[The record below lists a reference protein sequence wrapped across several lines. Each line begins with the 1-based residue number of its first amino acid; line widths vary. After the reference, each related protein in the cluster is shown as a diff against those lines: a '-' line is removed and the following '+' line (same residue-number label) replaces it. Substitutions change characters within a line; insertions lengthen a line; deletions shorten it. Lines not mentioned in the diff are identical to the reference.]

1 MRGGKHMNAE
11 KEFKPFGLADKIGY
25 MFGDFGNDF
34 TFIFA
39 SLFLMVFY
47 TKVLGIS
54 AGVVGVMFVVVR
66 LLDAVTDVTMGR
78 IVDRMR
84 PGKDGRFRP
93 WIRRMCGPVALAS
106 FLMYQSGLSDASM
119 TVKIVYMYVTYILWG
134 SIFYTSINIP
144 YGSMAS
150 VISDNAEDRATLS
163 TFRSLGATFASLVI
177 GVLAP
182 LLVYTKDVNGNQIVE
197 GSRMTFV
204 AGVFSLGAILCYVLC
219 YMLTTE
225 RVQISPQK
233 GDAKSGIGSTLK
245 RLATNRALLGIILAS
260 ILLLLASLLTQAIN
274 QYVFLDYFNNNAG
287 ISVMSAVGIIPAL
300 FMAPFVLP
308 ITRGVGKKEASAIGC
323 ILAGAASILLYF
335 LHVKNMWLFI
345 LISVIGY
352 TGFSFFNLV
361 VWSLITDVIDD
372 LEVKSGTREDG
383 TVYAMYSFARKLGQ
397 AAAGGLGGFALAMTG
412 YDETVQ
418 VQTREVADGI
428 YNVATLYPGVLY
440 IAVGLVLL
448 FLFPLGKKRVLEN
461 TAILKERRR
470 KG

>member
-106 FLMYQSGLSDASM
+106 FLMYQSGISDASM

-428 YNVATLYPGVLY
+428 YNVATLYPGILY

>member
-1 MRGGKHMNAE
+1 MSSDK
-11 KEFKPFGLADKIGY
+11 KIKPFGLADKIGY

-78 IVDRMR
+78 IVDKMR

-106 FLMYQSGLSDASM
+106 FLMYQSGLAGATM
-119 TVKIVYMYVTYILWG
+119 TVKVIYMYATYILWG

-150 VISDNAEDRATLS
+150 VISEDADDRATLS

-182 LLVYTKDVNGNQIVE
+182 LLVYTKDANGNQIVE
-197 GSRMTFV
+197 GSRMTFI
-204 AGVFSLGAILCYVLC
+204 AGVFSLAAILCYALC
-219 YMLTTE
+219 YVLTTE
-225 RVQISPQK
+225 RVKIAPQK
-233 GDAKSGIGSTLK
+233 TEEKVGVVGTLA
-245 RLATNRALLGIILAS
+245 RLVTDRALLGIILAS
-260 ILLLLASLLTQAIN
+260 ILLLLASLLTQSIN
-274 QYVFLDYFNNNAG
+274 QYVFLDYFKDNTG

-300 FMAPFVLP
+300 LMAPFVLP

-323 ILAGAASILLYF
+323 ILAGASSILLYF
-335 LHVKNMWLFI
+335 LHVRNMWLFI
-345 LISVIGY
+345 LISVVGY
-352 TGFSFFNLV
+352 TGFAFFNLV
-361 VWSLITDVIDD
+361 IWSLITDVIDD
-372 LEVKSGTREDG
+372 QEVKTGKREDG
-383 TVYAMYSFARKLGQ
+383 TVYAVYSFARKVGQ
-397 AAAGGLGGFALAMTG
+397 AAAGGLGGFALALTG
-412 YDETVQ
+412 YDESVQ
-418 VQTREVADGI
+418 VQTQAVADGI
-428 YNVATLYPGVLY
+428 YDVATLYPGILY
-440 IAVGLVLL
+440 IAVGLTLL
-448 FLFPLGKKRVLEN
+448 FIFPLGKKRVLEN
-461 TAILKERRR
+461 AATLKERRA
-470 KG
+470 KGIAD

>member
-1 MRGGKHMNAE
+1 MNAE

-106 FLMYQSGLSDASM
+106 FLMYQSGISDASM

-323 ILAGAASILLYF
+323 ILAGAAAILLYF

-428 YNVATLYPGVLY
+428 YNVATLYPGILY

>member
-1 MRGGKHMNAE
+1 MNAE

>member
-1 MRGGKHMNAE
+1 MNAE
-11 KEFKPFGLADKIGY
+11 KEFKPFGLADMIGY

-106 FLMYQSGLSDASM
+106 FLMYQSGISDASM

-397 AAAGGLGGFALAMTG
+397 AAAGGLGGFTLAMTG

-428 YNVATLYPGVLY
+428 YNVATLYPGILY

>member
-1 MRGGKHMNAE
+1 MNAE

-106 FLMYQSGLSDASM
+106 FLMYQSGISDASM

-383 TVYAMYSFARKLGQ
+383 TVYALYSFARKLGQ

-428 YNVATLYPGVLY
+428 YNVATLYPGILY

>member
-1 MRGGKHMNAE
+1 MSSDK
-11 KEFKPFGLADKIGY
+11 KTKPFGLADKIGY

-78 IVDRMR
+78 IVDKMR
-84 PGKDGRFRP
+84 PTKDGRFKP

-106 FLMYQSGLSDASM
+106 FLMYQSGLAGAAM
-119 TVKIVYMYVTYILWG
+119 TIKVIYMYVTYILWG

-150 VISDNAEDRATLS
+150 VISEDADDRASLS

-182 LLVYTKDVNGNQIVE
+182 LLVYTKDANGNQIVE
-197 GSRMTFV
+197 GSRMTFI
-204 AGVFSLGAILCYVLC
+204 AGVFSLAAILCYALC
-219 YMLTTE
+219 YVLTTE
-225 RVQISPQK
+225 RVKIVPQK
-233 GDAKSGIGSTLK
+233 TEEKVGVVSTLA
-245 RLATNRALLGIILAS
+245 RLVTDRALLGIILAS
-260 ILLLLASLLTQAIN
+260 ILLLLASLLTQSIN
-274 QYVFLDYFNNNAG
+274 QYVFLDYFKDNTG

-300 FMAPFVLP
+300 LMAPFVLP

-345 LISVIGY
+345 LISVVGY
-352 TGFSFFNLV
+352 TGFAFFNLV
-361 VWSLITDVIDD
+361 IWSLITDVIDD
-372 LEVKSGTREDG
+372 QEVKTGKREDG
-383 TVYAMYSFARKLGQ
+383 TVYAVYSFARKVGQ

-412 YDETVQ
+412 YDESVQ
-418 VQTREVADGI
+418 VQTQAVADGI
-428 YNVATLYPGVLY
+428 YDVATLYPGVLY
-440 IAVGLVLL
+440 IAVGLTLL
-448 FLFPLGKKRVLEN
+448 FIFPLGKKRVLEN
-461 TAILKERRR
+461 AATLKERRA
-470 KG
+470 KGIAD

>member
-1 MRGGKHMNAE
+1 MNAE

-106 FLMYQSGLSDASM
+106 FLMYQSGISDASM

>member
-1 MRGGKHMNAE
+1 MNAE

-428 YNVATLYPGVLY
+428 YNVATLYPGILY

>member
-1 MRGGKHMNAE
+1 MNAE

-182 LLVYTKDVNGNQIVE
+182 LLVYAKDVNGNQIVE

>member
-1 MRGGKHMNAE
+1 MNAE

-106 FLMYQSGLSDASM
+106 FLMYQSGISDASM

-361 VWSLITDVIDD
+361 VWSLITDVIDE

-383 TVYAMYSFARKLGQ
+383 TVYAMYSFSRKLGQ

>member
-1 MRGGKHMNAE
+1 MNAE

-106 FLMYQSGLSDASM
+106 FLMYQSGISDASM

-308 ITRGVGKKEASAIGC
+308 ITRGVG
-323 ILAGAASILLYF
+323 
-335 LHVKNMWLFI
+335 
-345 LISVIGY
+345 
-352 TGFSFFNLV
+352 
-361 VWSLITDVIDD
+361 
-372 LEVKSGTREDG
+372 
-383 TVYAMYSFARKLGQ
+383 
-397 AAAGGLGGFALAMTG
+397 
-412 YDETVQ
+412 
-418 VQTREVADGI
+418 
-428 YNVATLYPGVLY
+428 
-440 IAVGLVLL
+440 
-448 FLFPLGKKRVLEN
+448 
-461 TAILKERRR
+461 
-470 KG
+470 

>member
-1 MRGGKHMNAE
+1 MNAE

-106 FLMYQSGLSDASM
+106 FLMYQSGISDASM

-361 VWSLITDVIDD
+361 VWSLITDVIDE

-428 YNVATLYPGVLY
+428 YNVATLYPGILY

>member
-1 MRGGKHMNAE
+1 MNAE

-84 PGKDGRFRP
+84 PGKDGRFKP

-225 RVQISPQK
+225 RIQISPQK

>member
-1 MRGGKHMNAE
+1 MNAE

-106 FLMYQSGLSDASM
+106 FLMYQSGISDASM

-428 YNVATLYPGVLY
+428 YNVATLYPGILY